1 MAGKTLRILIVE
13 DSEDDARLLVRE
25 IRRGGYAPE
34 FERVESVEAM
44 KTALAKNQWDIVISD
59 YTLPRF
65 NALSALSVLKE
76 SGLDIPFLLVSGVIG
91 EEKAVKAMKA
101 GVHDYIMK
109 GNYARLGPAIERELR
124 EVTIR
129 RERRQAIEDLRCAR
143 DDLEIRVHERTA
155 ELAHAN
161 EMLQSE
167 IVERKALEKELLRAN
182 EMLEQCV
189 SERTGQLELQR
200 QELAA
205 RNRQLEEARHE
216 LEVSLDRYLDLYDFA
231 PLGYITLDDKG
242 IIRATNLTGA
252 ILLGVTREA
261 LIGKPFT
268 SYMHKEDYNI
278 LFKHLRHCRK
288 TGEQIVTE
296 LGVVINGGSVI
307 QAQLSTLPYQGEDG
321 ATLFRTAITDI
332 TALKEAETAL
342 HRETVERL
350 RTMEELREK
359 ESILLQQSRQ
369 AAMGEMIG
377 NIAHQWRQPL
387 NALGLTIQDIGLA
400 CEMGEFTM
408 EQLDARI
415 AAAMDII
422 YHMSRTIDDF
432 RNFYKPDMAKR
443 WFNVNHVV
451 TRAVS
456 LVEENFREH
465 RISIDVSADEDLEIS
480 GYHNEY
486 AQVLLNILMNARD
499 ALLERETDQPQVELR
514 AWKEQGKSV
523 VTICDNAGGICD
535 EIMDKIF
542 DPYFTTKESGL
553 GTGIGLFISK
563 SIIENKM
570 GGRLTAR
577 NAGPGAEFRIEV

>member
-1 MAGKTLRILIVE
+1 MAGKTLHILIVE

-25 IRRGGYAPE
+25 IKRGGYTPE
-34 FERVESVEAM
+34 FERVETADAM
-44 KTALAKNQWDIVISD
+44 KTALANKQWDIIISD

-129 RERRQAIEDLRCAR
+129 RERRQAMEDLRHAH
-143 DDLEIRVHERTA
+143 DELEIRVRQRTA

-167 IVERKALEKELLRAN
+167 IVERKALEKELIRAN

-189 SERTGQLELQR
+189 SERTGQLELQQ

-205 RNRQLEEARHE
+205 RNRQLEETRRD
-216 LEVSLDRYLDLYDFA
+216 LEVSRDRYLDLYDFA

-242 IIRATNLTGA
+242 IIGAINLTGA
-252 ILLGVTREA
+252 NLLGVPRET
-261 LIGKPFT
+261 LIGTPFT
-268 SYMHKEDYNI
+268 SYMHKGDSSN
-278 LFKHLRHCRK
+278 LFRHLRQCRK
-288 TGEQIVTE
+288 SGQQIVADM
-296 LGVVINGGSVI
+296 GVVINGGSVI

-321 ATLFRTAITDI
+321 MTLFRTAITDV
-332 TALKEAETAL
+332 TALKEAEAAL
-342 HRETVERL
+342 HRETTERL
-350 RTMEELREK
+350 RTMEELRDK
-359 ESILLQQSRQ
+359 DRIFLQQSRQ

-400 CEMGEFTM
+400 YEMGEFTT
-408 EQLDARI
+408 EQLNASI
-415 AAAMDII
+415 AGAMDII

-432 RNFYKPDMAKR
+432 RNFYKPDMEKR
-443 WFNVNHVV
+443 WFRVDQVL
-451 TRAVS
+451 TRAIS

-465 RISIDVSADEDLEIS
+465 RITIDVSADEELEIS

-499 ALLERETDQPQVELR
+499 VLLERGTNEPQVALR
-514 AWKEQGKSV
+514 AWQEQRKSV
-523 VTICDNAGGICD
+523 VTICDNAGGICE